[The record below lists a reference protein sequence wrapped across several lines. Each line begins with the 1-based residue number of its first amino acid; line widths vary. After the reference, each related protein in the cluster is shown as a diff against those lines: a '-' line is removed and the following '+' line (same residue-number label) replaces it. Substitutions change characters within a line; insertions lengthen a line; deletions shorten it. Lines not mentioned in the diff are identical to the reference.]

1 MVILKGLLSEQAYN
15 HFMLLS
21 VACRILSSR
30 DFYKIYHAQAKN
42 YLKTFVKAATHP
54 DLYGPKFLVIND
66 HNLTH
71 LADDVENLDCPVMD
85 YSAFCSENALKT
97 LKDCIECGN
106 KPLAQVVNKIQDN
119 MECEKPVVQP
129 EFQAITI
136 TEVNP
141 SLFSYKRMH
150 SHGCELSLDEGNN
163 VVSLTNGEMMR
174 IESMTSNCKNSQPSQ
189 IVIKGTKI
197 KNIGPAFTYPCNSS
211 ILDIH
216 AVTGVHNEPIQ
227 STLNL
232 VQHKLALFKIC
243 KVPGEAAESYAM
255 ALLHMN

>member
-42 YLKTFVKAATHP
+42 FLQTFVEAATHP
-54 DLYGPKFLVIND
+54 HLYGPKFLVIND

-85 YSAFCSENALKT
+85 YSAFCFENALKA
-97 LKDCIECGN
+97 LKNCIECGN
-106 KPLAQVVNKIQDN
+106 KPLAQVINKIQDY
-119 MECEKPVVQP
+119 MECEKPVVKP

-141 SLFSYKRMH
+141 SLFSFKKVYFR
-150 SHGCELSLDEGNN
+150 GCELALNDANN
-163 VVSLTNGEMMR
+163 VVSLANGVMMR
-174 IESMTSNCKNSQPSQ
+174 IESMTSNLKNSQPSQ

-197 KNIGPAFTYPCNSS
+197 RKFGQAFTYPCNYS
-211 ILDIH
+211 ILNIC
-216 AVTGVHNEPIQ
+216 AAEENQNEKIQ

-232 VQHKLALFKIC
+232 VRYKLVLLKIFEAS
-243 KVPGEAAESYAM
+243 GEAVESYAM
-255 ALLHMN
+255 PLLHMN